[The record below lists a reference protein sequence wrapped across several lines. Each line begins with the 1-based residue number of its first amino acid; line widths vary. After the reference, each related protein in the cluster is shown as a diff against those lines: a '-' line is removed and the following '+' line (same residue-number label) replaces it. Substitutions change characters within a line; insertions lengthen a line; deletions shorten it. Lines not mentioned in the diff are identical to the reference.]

1 MRHLLEQAWP
11 VFRKELLDALRDRR
25 SLMSALLF
33 PMFAP
38 LMINLLFGTIA
49 ARERSADDLVFPVQ
63 GAELAPGLVA
73 WIERANHEVVE
84 ATGDLFAQVRD
95 GDLELAVLIDLDYAE
110 DFANGTPAT
119 VSLIIDGSK
128 NELSS
133 LVRRARTVLS
143 TYGAQTSA
151 LRLMAR
157 GVSSEVRTPV
167 RLEELDIATSQQR
180 SANFL
185 SFIPLFI
192 IMAAFVSGMNV
203 AIDTTAGER
212 ERGSLEPLLITPV
225 SRNAIVAGKWLV
237 TVTFASVGIVLV
249 LAGTLFMLR
258 RMPLEDLGVR
268 LDIGALEVVAILA
281 GVVPLAF
288 LASGAQLLVST
299 FARSFKEA
307 QTYISLLIFVPVVPG
322 MAATVGALPTESW
335 MVVVPSLGQQ
345 MLLTQVLGGEDPG
358 LTLFLAAGVASLML
372 GLLCVM
378 LTARLF
384 QHERIVFGSA
394 N

>member
-1 MRHLLEQAWP
+1 MRHLLAHAGP

-49 ARERSADDLVFPVQ
+49 AQERSADDLVFPVQ
-63 GAELAPGLVA
+63 GAELAPGLVQ

-84 ATGDLFAQVRD
+84 ADGDLFAQVRD
-95 GDLELAVLIDLDYAE
+95 GDLELAVLIDPDYAE
-110 DFANGTPAT
+110 DFADGTPAT

-128 NELSS
+128 NELSP
-133 LVRRARTVLS
+133 LVRRARRVLS

-151 LRLMAR
+151 LRLIAR
-157 GVSSEVRTPV
+157 GVSSAVRTPL
-167 RLEELDIATSQQR
+167 RIEELDIATSQQR

-212 ERGSLEPLLITPV
+212 ERGSREPLLITPV
-225 SRNAIVAGKWLV
+225 SRNAIVVGKWLV
-237 TVTFASVGIVLV
+237 TVAFASVGIVLV

-268 LDIGALEVVAILA
+268 LDVG
-281 GVVPLAF
+281 GWRSWRSWR
-288 LASGAQLLVST
+288 ASCRWRFWRWACSSSCP
-299 FARSFKEA
+299 RSRGR
-307 QTYISLLIFVPVVPG
+307 SRRRR
-322 MAATVGALPTESW
+322 PT
-335 MVVVPSLGQQ
+335 
-345 MLLTQVLGGEDPG
+345 
-358 LTLFLAAGVASLML
+358 
-372 GLLCVM
+372 
-378 LTARLF
+378 
-384 QHERIVFGSA
+384 SA
-394 N
+394 C